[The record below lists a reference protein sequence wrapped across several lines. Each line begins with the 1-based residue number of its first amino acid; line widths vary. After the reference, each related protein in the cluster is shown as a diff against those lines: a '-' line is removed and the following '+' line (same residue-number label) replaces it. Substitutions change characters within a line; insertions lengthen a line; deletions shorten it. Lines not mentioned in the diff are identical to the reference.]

1 MDSHTIRR
9 IVEEE
14 LPGLVREH
22 MAKQKKAPA
31 EPEFDIKQATEDD
44 CEYAVKYM
52 REDAS
57 LGYERALQR
66 SMRDSYILRGRTHHV
81 EEREEHDDRMTVAEL
96 DKVVEYM
103 RDSGETDADV
113 CLQYVRTGRRPA
125 KPAQPGKPRRTEA
138 PATVHGRMTEA
149 ELEPVLQFMRE
160 GKSQEEA
167 LRMVRSGR

>member
-1 MDSHTIRR
+1 MDSHTVRR

-31 EPEFDIKQATEDD
+31 EPEFDINQATEDD

-66 SMRDSYILRGRTHHV
+66 SMNSTSCVGLITSKSA
-81 EEREEHDDRMTVAEL
+81 EEHDDRMTVTEL
-96 DKVVEYM
+96 DKVVESI

-113 CLQYVRTGRRPA
+113 CLKYVRTGR
-125 KPAQPGKPRRTEA
+125 QP
-138 PATVHGRMTEA
+138 
-149 ELEPVLQFMRE
+149 
-160 GKSQEEA
+160 
-167 LRMVRSGR
+167 